1 MMIVQLNKA
10 CRVFSGSQNTKKWTL
25 WIHMPKLATHP
36 TETTTKQEVP
46 TFMMI
51 WDKRMGSLSLGST
64 WSGQTSLCGS
74 SWGKRA
80 RGEHE
85 VFTKETLII
94 TWSLPK
100 VPTSFTPFKS
110 GEILIQCNT
119 LLYKDTNWKSRSNR
133 DPRAQIAYRFTL
145 KFEVSLLQERGWR
158 HADEQRNYE
167 TVSSLYKVKVSL
179 GLIEA

>member
-1 MMIVQLNKA
+1 MSCVLGEPKHKKMDSLNSHAQA
-10 CRVFSGSQNTKKWTL
+10 CDAPNRDYHKTRSSH
-25 WIHMPKLATHP
+25 IHDDLRQKNGL
-36 TETTTKQEVP
+36 
-46 TFMMI
+46 
-51 WDKRMGSLSLGST
+51 SLSLGST

-119 LLYKDTNWKSRSNR
+119 LLYKDTNWISRSNR

-179 GLIEA
+179 RLIEA